1 MKLIICLLLLLFPSK
16 VYANNY
22 DLNVSEDEYNNIVI
36 SSNNLD
42 YLNNIVSVEFY
53 DGESTV
59 TVDIIKENDINSS
72 INEKAKTL
80 TLYMSKLTHIN
91 SGSYKIYLNATGYE
105 KLRADDMGVVI
116 DKKIVNSPADVL
128 VLRNENGLEIRSKVY
143 NYIHGLTLEYMSEN
157 SLSTY
162 SFIQFSK
169 SDSFI
174 DSIIYENTYSKLPFS
189 SIYKNDDY
197 YCVSI
202 SNDALISMG
211 FEEDVNYYIQVQS
224 ASFTSKDFGSY
235 LLVEKDEE
243 LNEDK
248 LDDDLI
254 NRPNFEE
261 DVEVEEEI
269 KKKDDSDLMI
279 AISCFFAVLIGGAI
293 TYIIYMKNKSKK

>member
-1 MKLIICLLLLLFPSK
+1 
-16 VYANNY
+16 
-22 DLNVSEDEYNNIVI
+22 
-36 SSNNLD
+36 
-42 YLNNIVSVEFY
+42 
-53 DGESTV
+53 
-59 TVDIIKENDINSS
+59 
-72 INEKAKTL
+72 
-80 TLYMSKLTHIN
+80 MSKLTHIN

-116 DKKIVNSPADVL
+116 DKKIVNSPDDVL

-202 SNDALISMG
+202 SNEALISMG
-211 FEEDVNYYIQVQS
+211 FEEDVKYYIQVQS